1 MSSDNGSELINKFID
16 VLGKKIQERKFRW
29 DFLKGFSG
37 NCKKVLSSLAEE
49 DYPDLDIFRPLN
61 VAPNPIPDPCSI
73 DVHIMGDKKY
83 NPPFPGGGV

>member
-29 DFLKGFSG
+29 DFLKGFSA
-37 NCKKVLSSLAEE
+37 NCKKVLTSLAEE